1 MRDEKDSVVNVGTT
15 EGFSLPHEVPIELEL
30 GIKLGCFSRVRSTVT
45 R

>member
-15 EGFSLPHEVPIELEL
+15 EGFSLPHEVPIEL